1 MRFAVIIPCP
11 VDWNDQNVSNI
22 PIWLIQ
28 RIFHMSI
35 DWNSTLAA
43 IWRHQSGT
51 LRPVRILDS
60 IQLSDLVGIDNQKQR
75 LIQNTV
81 AFLEQ
86 RMAHN
91 ALLWGAR
98 GTGKSSLVK
107 AILNEHHQQ
116 GLRVVQ
122 VEREDL
128 LILPEI
134 VDELREQPQRFI
146 IFCDDFT
153 FETGDGIY
161 KALKTVLDGSIE
173 VSPENILIYATSN
186 RRHLLPEFMSENR
199 ESKMVGDELHLAD
212 SLEEK
217 IALSDRFGLWL
228 SFHPV
233 DQATYLRMVESHLP
247 EFNGDRKQLQRAAL
261 QFAQARGVRSG
272 RTASH
277 FACHYRQSQE

>member
-1 MRFAVIIPCP
+1 
-11 VDWNDQNVSNI
+11 
-22 PIWLIQ
+22 
-28 RIFHMSI
+28 MSI

-43 IWRHQSGT
+43 IWRHQSGR
-51 LRPVRILDS
+51 LRPVSMLDP
-60 IQLSDLVGIDNQKQR
+60 IRLGHLVGVETQKDR
-75 LIQNTV
+75 LVRNTA

-86 RMAHN
+86 RPAHN
-91 ALLWGAR
+91 VLLWGAR

-107 AILNEHHQQ
+107 ALLNEFHSR

-128 LILPEI
+128 LVLPEI
-134 VDELREQPQRFI
+134 VDDLRELPQRFL

-153 FETGDGIY
+153 FEEGEGIY

-173 VSPENILIYATSN
+173 VPPENILIYATSN

-199 ESKMVGDELHLAD
+199 ESRVVREELHLAD

-233 DQATYLRMVESHLP
+233 NQETYLRMVESHLP
-247 EFNGDRKQLQRAAL
+247 EFSGDRKELQRAAL
-261 QFAQARGVRSG
+261 QFAQGRGVRSG
-272 RTASH
+272 RTAAH
-277 FACHYRQSQE
+277 FARHYRQSRD

>member
-1 MRFAVIIPCP
+1 
-11 VDWNDQNVSNI
+11 
-22 PIWLIQ
+22 
-28 RIFHMSI
+28 MSI

-43 IWRHQSGT
+43 IWRHQSGR
-51 LRPVRILDS
+51 LRPVSMLDP
-60 IQLSDLVGIDNQKQR
+60 IQLDDLVGIDAQKGR
-75 LIQNTV
+75 LVQNTV
-81 AFLEQ
+81 AFLE
-86 RMAHN
+86 RRPAHN

-107 AILNEHHQQ
+107 AVLNGFHPR

-128 LILPEI
+128 LVLPEI
-134 VDELREQPQRFI
+134 VDELRELPQRFL

-153 FETGDGIY
+153 FEAGDGVY

-173 VSPENILIYATSN
+173 VPPENILIYATSN

-199 ESKMVGDELHLAD
+199 ESRVVGEELHLAD

-233 DQATYLRMVESHLP
+233 NQEIYLQMVDSHLP
-247 EFNGDRKQLQRAAL
+247 EFSGDRTELHRAAL
-261 QFAQARGVRSG
+261 QFAQGRGVRSG

-277 FACHYRQSQE
+277 FARHYRQSRENSGKE

>member
-1 MRFAVIIPCP
+1 
-11 VDWNDQNVSNI
+11 
-22 PIWLIQ
+22 
-28 RIFHMSI
+28 MSI
-35 DWNSTLAA
+35 DWNTTQAA

-51 LRPVRILDS
+51 LRPVKTLDP
-60 IQLSDLVGIDNQKQR
+60 IRLTELVGIDEQKQG
-75 LIQNTV
+75 LVQNTV

-86 RMAHN
+86 RPAHN
-91 ALLWGAR
+91 VLLWGAR

-107 AILNEHHQQ
+107 AVLNEYHQQ

-128 LILPEI
+128 LVLPEI
-134 VDELREQPQRFI
+134 VDELRELPQRFI

-173 VSPENILIYATSN
+173 IPPENILIYATSN

-199 ESKMVGDELHLAD
+199 ESRMVGEELHLTD

-217 IALSDRFGLWL
+217 ISLSDRFGLWL
-228 SFHPV
+228 SFYPV
-233 DQATYLRMVESHLP
+233 NQETYLQMVESHLP
-247 EFNGDRKQLQRAAL
+247 EFNGDIEQLQRAAL
-261 QFAQARGVRSG
+261 QFAQLRGVRSG
-272 RTASH
+272 RTANH
-277 FACHYRQSQE
+277 FARQYRQSQE